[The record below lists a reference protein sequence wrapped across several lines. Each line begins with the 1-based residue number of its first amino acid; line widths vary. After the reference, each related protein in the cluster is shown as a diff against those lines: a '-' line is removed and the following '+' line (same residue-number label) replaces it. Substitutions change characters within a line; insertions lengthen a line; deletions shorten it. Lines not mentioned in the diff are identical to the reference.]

1 MILWYSLICSYCV
14 RCRVPTQKMEDTKRS
29 GTEHMI
35 SWFALRRLKCCN
47 RCGKCYLTSKC
58 MLAFRKGKTWRRRKD
73 AIWWYLSMYIIIE
86 GSERPM
92 AKNMIHACRWFI
104 SCGLLKSLPLVFLFF
119 FSEVFNAK
127 QRLGQKPVASVANEI
142 GDQKHGH
149 HEARFPSHSCWIF
162 YWPFTSLLYLG
173 SDGPHGHPRRAAIK
187 DWVKLPSQTF
197 TAKAPA
203 WLPSLPSKISSKFL
217 LAFCFRAGKS
227 CLMERLFGA
236 KVSCKICLV

>member
-119 FSEVFNAK
+119 FFFRGIQCQTKARSKTCSFSCQRDWWSKTRAPRGKISKSQLLDLLLAIYQPPVSWLRWPTWAPTK
-127 QRLGQKPVASVANEI
+127 GCDQRL
-142 GDQKHGH
+142 
-149 HEARFPSHSCWIF
+149 
-162 YWPFTSLLYLG
+162 
-173 SDGPHGHPRRAAIK
+173 
-187 DWVKLPSQTF
+187 SQTSF
-197 TAKAPA
+197 ADVYRQ
-203 WLPSLPSKISSKFL
+203 S
-217 LAFCFRAGKS
+217 S
-227 CLMERLFGA
+227 CLTTVTTF
-236 KVSCKICLV
+236 